1 MDTYNPRVAAR
12 FYLPAFDGESRRAM
26 LPPDESHHL
35 AHVMRLGPGAR
46 VRVFNGRGGEWRATV
61 AAVSRAGAA
70 VDVDGPA
77 DPAPE
82 CAVPIVLAQ
91 ALLKGDHFD
100 AVVRDATM
108 MGVGEIWPLVT
119 AHVAVPARAAG
130 ARALER
136 WQRVAVASA
145 KQCGR
150 AVVPEIR
157 PLAPVE
163 AVLAAEHAAVRLL
176 LVEPAAKAAAVGRV
190 ESLGDEARRHGAI
203 VLIGPEGGWQAE
215 ETAAA
220 VAAGILPWR
229 LGTATLRADAAA
241 AAAIAVLRYA
251 WQV

>member
-1 MDTYNPRVAAR
+1 VAAR
-12 FYLPAFDGESRRAM
+12 FYLPGFEGDASEAT
-26 LPPDESHHL
+26 LPAEESHHL
-35 AHVMRLGPGAR
+35 AHVMRLRPGAQ

-70 VDVDGPA
+70 VEIDGPA

-108 MGVGEIWPLVT
+108 LGAAAVWPLVT
-119 AHVAVPARAAG
+119 THTTVPARAAG

-136 WQRVAVASA
+136 WRRVAVASA

-176 LVEPAAKAAAVGRV
+176 LVEPAAGGSPLSRV
-190 ESLGDEARRHGAI
+190 ESLGERARRHGAI
-203 VLIGPEGGWQAE
+203 VLVGPEGGWQAE